1 MIPFELLERS
11 KGMNNRVEELTEA
24 IRALAEVQRNET
36 TIVNNELHRLIR
48 ELMDELNLKN

>member
-1 MIPFELLERS
+1 
-11 KGMNNRVEELTEA
+11 MNNRVEELTEA